1 MRARWLA
8 IIACSG
14 ALAVAA
20 CADAD
25 NDEGTTAD
33 TAVVPGTETVDVP
46 TNVPT
51 TDTVVTTTETDTDT
65 IEGDADRDTVHR

>member
-8 IIACSG
+8 MIACSG

-25 NDEGTTAD
+25 NDEGMTAD
-33 TAVVPGTETVDVP
+33 TAVVPGTETVDVQQ
-46 TNVPT
+46 TVPT
-51 TDTVVTTTETDTDT
+51 TDTVVTTTETETDT
-65 IEGDADRDTVHR
+65 IEGDADGDTIRR